1 MAVNGSTNVPMN
13 IILKQIVKTTAE
25 WALVESIIPQDVLC
39 IETCA
44 DGLQL
49 QKLGD
54 GVHVFTELPYMV
66 DTMVGA
72 STEDQYD
79 LVVEEPADFDPTQY
93 YKIVS
98 DEYVPG
104 EVGDEWAVDTWY
116 TKSTVGVAG
125 KRGFVPAPGADD
137 QNKFLKGDGTWAT
150 VASVDTQ
157 YRIDYDAEASAL
169 DAFTLQ
175 ANDGTGWVDVTDV
188 NLNLFNENTTIIRSA
203 LLPSYVDDIVEGY
216 YYDNGFYE
224 DDAHT
229 TRIDGESGKIY
240 VDIDTSST
248 YRCIPSSYVLLTEE
262 PTEDQYTLVTEE
274 PVDFDPTAFYKLVE
288 GEYVAGEVGDVWAA
302 DTWYSKSTVSTFD
315 PTEYFKLVD
324 GEYVAGEVGDTWA
337 EDTWYD
343 FVDEVW
349 VNISNP
355 ISAEA
360 ICSLLGITYSAS
372 TATVGDM
379 VGADGTNAGVHG
391 FVPAPAATDN
401 TKFFKGDGTFSDALE
416 PTDNLTLQ
424 CVLAFE

>member
-1 MAVNGSTNVPMN
+1 MKNGSTNVPMN
-13 IILKQIVKTTAE
+13 IILKQIVKTTQE
-25 WALVESIIPQDVLC
+25 WALVESIIPKDVLC

-54 GVHVFTELPYMV
+54 GVNTFANLPYMV
-66 DTMVGA
+66 STFTGA
-72 STEDQYD
+72 STRYD
-79 LVVEEPADFDPTQY
+79 LVTEEPVEFDPTAY
-93 YKIVS
+93 YKLV
-98 DEYVPG
+98 DTEYVPG
-104 EVGDEWAVDTWY
+104 EEGDEWATDTWY
-116 TKSTVGVAG
+116 TKVEVAG
-125 KRGFVPAPGADD
+125 KRGLVPAPAAGAGD
-137 QNKFLKGDGTWAT
+137 KFLRGDGTWADVST
-150 VASVDTQ
+150 TDTQ
-157 YRIDYDAEASAL
+157 YRIFYDSAASAL

-175 ANDGTGWVDVTDV
+175 ANDGSGWVDVTDV

-216 YYDNGFYE
+216 YYNEAFYE

-229 TRIDGESGKIY
+229 TRIEGESGKIY

-248 YRCIPSSYVLLTEE
+248 YRCVPAAYVLLTEE

-274 PVDFDPTAFYKLVE
+274 PADFDPTAYYKLVE
-288 GEYVAGEVGDVWAA
+288 GEYVPGEVGDEWAA
-302 DTWYSKSTVSTFD
+302 DTWYSKSTVSVFD
-315 PTEYFKLVD
+315 PTEYYKLVD
-324 GEYVAGEVGDTWA
+324 DEYVPGEVGDTWA

-355 ISAEA
+355 MSPEA

-372 TATVGDM
+372 AATIGDM
-379 VGADGTNAGVHG
+379 VGADGTDPGVHG

-401 TKFFKGDGTFSDALE
+401 TKFLKGSGTYGDAVE